1 MKKTICCLLVILVT
15 AACAVFACAEEFELE
30 HGIRFGMTK
39 EEIIEKVGQE
49 PENKDNDEF
58 ISYRDVEAEGYE
70 HSVVEYH
77 FDEQGKLDYVYE
89 SLHTD
94 QDAAKLEKEYKAQ
107 EKVLK
112 GLYGKPIG
120 NKNGKTDE
128 LVSSAL
134 SNAFLTQQIAK
145 AAKSTTKMSYNE
157 WKVETEG
164 GIVKIDQIYTMSNNK
179 ATKIKM
185 QDHVICYRLFP
196 GGE

>member
-1 MKKTICCLLVILVT
+1 MKKRICCLLIILAMAV
-15 AACAVFACAEEFELE
+15 CAVSACAEEFELE

-39 EEIIEKVGQE
+39 EEIMEKTGQE

-77 FDEQGKLDYVYE
+77 FNDQGELDYVYE
-89 SLHTD
+89 SLHRD
-94 QDAAKLEKEYKAQ
+94 QDAAKLEKEFKAQ

-112 GLYGKPIG
+112 GLYGKPLG
-120 NKNGKTDE
+120 NKKEKTDE

-134 SNAFLTQQIAK
+134 ITAFTSQKIAK

-164 GIVKIDQIYTMSNNK
+164 GIVKID
-179 ATKIKM
+179 
-185 QDHVICYRLFP
+185 
-196 GGE
+196 